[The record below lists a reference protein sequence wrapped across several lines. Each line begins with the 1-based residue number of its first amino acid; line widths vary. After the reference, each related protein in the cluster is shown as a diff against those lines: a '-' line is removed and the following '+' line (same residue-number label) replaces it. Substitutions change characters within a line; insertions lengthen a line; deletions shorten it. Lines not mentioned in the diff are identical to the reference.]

1 MALPYIPLDPD
12 EERFPLV
19 RAAQQL
25 RRMNVQPVLVE
36 PDSPAQS
43 LRHSAYYVPAGF
55 FRAGAPAL
63 VVLREELEGDGSA
76 EAVAMLRGALYHAA
90 ALTGIRREDVVACDE
105 EASDCAPHDLDLLR
119 REVDGWWSWWAPR
132 NRRVSAAPARRVRR
146 EPAARAP
153 FRESSP
159 AGNAEPPW
167 ITSTPSSAP

>member
-1 MALPYIPLDPD
+1 MKSLWPGVTPLALPHIPLDPD

-55 FRAGAPAL
+55 FRPGAPAL
-63 VVLREELEGDGSA
+63 VVLRVELEGDGSA
-76 EAVAMLRGALYHAA
+76 ETVAMLRGALYHAA
-90 ALTGIRREDVVACDE
+90 ARTGIRREDVVACDE
-105 EASDCAPHDLDLLR
+105 ATSDCAQQDLELLR

-132 NRRVSAAPARRVRR
+132 NGRDAAPARRVRHER
-146 EPAARAP
+146 AVRAPSAARAP
-153 FRESSP
+153 SCE
-159 AGNAEPPW
+159 
-167 ITSTPSSAP
+167 

>member
-1 MALPYIPLDPD
+1 LALPHIPLDPD

-55 FRAGAPAL
+55 FLPGAPAL

-76 EAVAMLRGALYHAA
+76 EALAMLRGALYHAA
-90 ALTGIRREDVVACDE
+90 ARTGLRREAVVACDE
-105 EASDCAPHDLDLLR
+105 EASDCPQRDLDLLR
-119 REVDGWWSWWAPR
+119 READGWWSWWAPR
-132 NRRVSAAPARRVRR
+132 NMRRSAAPSRRGR
-146 EPAARAP
+146 PATC
-153 FRESSP
+153 E
-159 AGNAEPPW
+159 
-167 ITSTPSSAP
+167 SAPAVNAGRPRITPMPSIVP